1 MNVNLCQIV
10 DARYKYITIFY
21 HIFLVFFMLISC
33 LILISCGLTK
43 LSEPL
48 IWNIDNLDKVKKDER
63 LQSTYQDILK
73 NADMYCNIVPFVVT
87 NKKKSFHTDKHYYC
101 SISIYYWPDSL
112 HPGKYVR
119 RDGYKNPELKEYDLY
134 LLSNMSK
141 CLKYL
146 SVAYYLS
153 NNEKYRNAFVK
164 QLKAWFV
171 DKDTYMYPS
180 FRYAQV
186 IPGQNDNR
194 GNGSCLIETYDFND
208 VIESIRLVNQVKVLD
223 GELIK
228 GLQKWFRTFIMNI
241 GVDYGNYARNVK
253 NNIGLAYDVT
263 RMNMYLFVGDE
274 NKAAKLFRQFTNK
287 WLYRHI
293 LENGCQPLEL
303 KRASGFSY
311 SVYNLT
317 HILDFCFMAQY
328 WNVDYYK
335 LHQERIDMAFSF
347 LEDYKISNQS
357 LRQKNTREWERQL
370 RNFYNQEMRRNR
382 LRNHESKT
390 LSLINTSIGELLQ

>member
-10 DARYKYITIFY
+10 DARYKYITVFY

-228 GLQKWFRTFIMNI
+228 GLQKWFRTFIMNV

-263 RMNMYLFVGDE
+263 LMNEYLFIG
-274 NKAAKLFRQFTNK
+274 NYFKAKKLANNFPNK
-287 WLYRHI
+287 WLYTHI
-293 LENGCQPLEL
+293 AADGSQPLEM
-303 KRASGFSY
+303 KRSSGFSY
-311 SVYNLT
+311 SVYNLS
-317 HILDFCFMAQY
+317 HILDYCF
-328 WNVDYYK
+328 
-335 LHQERIDMAFSF
+335 LS
-347 LEDYKISNQS
+347 QS
-357 LRQKNTREWERQL
+357 LMIDNYKKNKELIDKAFNYLDNYANGSEAFKHQPNWDESVSKFKCLKSR
-370 RNFYNQEMRRNR
+370 R
-382 LRNHESKT
+382 LRLLQPDIYINHRTDKIIS
-390 LSLINTSIGELLQ
+390 INELLQ

>member
-1 MNVNLCQIV
+1 MIWKKGIHTIIV
-10 DARYKYITIFY
+10 SSLL
-21 HIFLVFFMLISC
+21 IFLLSNFSCSAYGYPSSISKP
-33 LILISCGLTK
+33 IL
-43 LSEPL
+43 
-48 IWNIDNLDKVKKDER
+48 WNVDNLDRLKEDTIGSIDFVKQICSICDKYATE
-63 LQSTYQDILK
+63 TPI
-73 NADMYCNIVPFVVT
+73 NVT
-87 NKKKSFHTDKHYYC
+87 SKRKSFTSDKHYYC

-112 HPGKYVR
+112 NPKRYVR
-119 RDGYKNPELKEYDLY
+119 RDGYKNPETKDYDLQR
-134 LLSNMSK
+134 LSEFVQR
-141 CLKYL
+141 CRYL
-146 SVAYYLS
+146 SVAYYLT
-153 NNEKYRNAFVK
+153 NNERYYNAFMR
-164 QLKAWFV
+164 QIKAWFI
-171 DKDTYMYPS
+171 DKETYMYPS
-180 FRYAQV
+180 FRYSQV
-186 IPGQNDNR
+186 VPGADNNTGR
-194 GNGSCLIETYDFND
+194 ASGLIETYEFND
-208 VIESIRLVNQVKVLD
+208 VLESLRLVHTVKPIDHAVLS
-223 GELIK
+223 EL
-228 GLQKWFRTFIMNI
+228 QSWFLKLISSI
-241 GVDYGNYARNVK
+241 DIDYGKSIGQQK

-274 NKAAKLFRQFTNK
+274 NKAAKLFRQFTKK